1 VTARPAPAH
10 RGGRVAVVT
19 GGGSGIGLATCARL
33 AQDGFSVAALDL
45 QPAAAAGAALAV
57 SCDVTDES
65 DVTMAMA
72 TVAGQLGGIDVLVNN
87 AGITGSRQAAR

>member
-1 VTARPAPAH
+1 VTAA
-10 RGGRVAVVT
+10 RVAVVT

-45 QPAAAAGAALAV
+45 QPAAAAGAAALAV

-65 DVTMAMA
+65 DVTMAMT
-72 TVAGQLGGIDVLVNN
+72 TVAGQLNPVNL
-87 AGITGSRQAAR
+87 